1 MRQTPIWAQSLA
13 CIVISIGSLALIGSY
28 FFRIDEVI
36 SVTGLLK
43 SSEGSRTIKSPVA
56 GKIFKVNAKDGQ
68 IVKKNDVLLVFD
80 TREPENKKR
89 SLEELINLEKKEF
102 DSRISILK
110 GREKVIIQKINT
122 KKEILDVQKSL
133 LDQGAFQKLS
143 YLRQKDS
150 LFELQNDLTALS
162 LEIVRNELST
172 KKSIN
177 QMENELEVTKL
188 KLQNRTIMSPIDGII
203 FQSNAPKDGII
214 QAGESIMNIIP
225 QKGLNALVYIP
236 NKDIGFVERGQ
247 KVKIRVDAFPYTTYG
262 ELVGKITTLGADVL
276 PPDAEENY
284 YRFPAAITLEK
295 ETLGNNGKVINL
307 QSGMAITGNIKLR
320 EKRVISLISDL
331 LVQQAD
337 SVRTIRQ

>member
-1 MRQTPIWAQSLA
+1 
-13 CIVISIGSLALIGSY
+13 
-28 FFRIDEVI
+28 
-36 SVTGLLK
+36 
-43 SSEGSRTIKSPVA
+43 
-56 GKIFKVNAKDGQ
+56 
-68 IVKKNDVLLVFD
+68 
-80 TREPENKKR
+80 
-89 SLEELINLEKKEF
+89 
-102 DSRISILK
+102 
-110 GREKVIIQKINT
+110 
-122 KKEILDVQKSL
+122 
-133 LDQGAFQKLS
+133 
-143 YLRQKDS
+143 
-150 LFELQNDLTALS
+150 
-162 LEIVRNELST
+162 
-172 KKSIN
+172 
-177 QMENELEVTKL
+177 
-188 KLQNRTIMSPIDGII
+188 MSPIDGII